1 MRDQIWG
8 GCPQGFGAG
17 CHGDYWPQCTNSEV
31 PATELQGLIAAGMP
45 KILAAPP
52 AILLKNFD
60 VLNIPQNALDSQK
73 LHLVNTSNMPRLV
86 QNA

>member
-31 PATELQGLIAAGMP
+31 RQPSPGRGRDTSGTPDDSVSALRSKLAERLKLYALP
-45 KILAAPP
+45 KRG
-52 AILLKNFD
+52 
-60 VLNIPQNALDSQK
+60 QHAL
-73 LHLVNTSNMPRLV
+73 
-86 QNA
+86 